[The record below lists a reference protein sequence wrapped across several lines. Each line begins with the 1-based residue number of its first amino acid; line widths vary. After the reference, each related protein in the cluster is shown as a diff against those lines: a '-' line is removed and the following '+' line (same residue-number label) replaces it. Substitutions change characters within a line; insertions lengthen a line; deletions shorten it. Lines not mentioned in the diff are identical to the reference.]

1 MSKRSRR
8 GNDYAPSTFP
18 FLAVLLCVIG
28 ALVLLL
34 VINVTNSR
42 ASARNQVQS
51 ELTEAI
57 EQAKERSDYLVSIS
71 EELQARRQQVS
82 KQIDLRRSELA
93 RAEDHIERLEKDLLE
108 AQARLEKLEDM
119 QESSELKA
127 NDPARIQELKDQ
139 IEKQKLRLAEA
150 IAERKDQTP
159 AFSIIPYEG
168 ANRTTRRPVYL
179 ECTAQGVV
187 IQPEGVLVSIED
199 LGPPHG
205 PGNPLDAALRVLR
218 NAYQSRDAIY
228 GITIPPYPLLLVR
241 PEGIASYA
249 LARSAMSGWD
259 DQFGYELIDAQ
270 MELAF
275 PEGIPELKTDLV
287 RALGV
292 AKDRQRSLVAAL
304 PARYSRNPFA
314 TKTEETWDSID
325 AELARGANRSEAIA
339 RGSQVGKDSGMGQD
353 RRWEMIEQ
361 LPASSLG
368 RSDSNRISS
377 GSMPAGKEL
386 GSEGSGLGSSVQAE
400 TWRAQGD
407 GSGRDGSGQDG
418 SRRDGSRRERSG
430 VEGTGA
436 EGSGAEGSEGGGSEG
451 GGSEVEGSMSPTSGG
466 ARSSANRF
474 SGSTSGSSGGA
485 ASLEQSPQDEQ
496 MQQAMQEQAIKQ
508 QASESFPGSRAS
520 AGASASASSGE
531 SKKTSG
537 ADSELKP
544 ISLTAGKDWATS
556 RMDNR
561 STPVS
566 RPIRMI
572 VLQDRWFMCSE
583 GQDWKYDAEISLEQG
598 PQAASA
604 ELQESIRDRVESWG
618 LSLPGGYWV
627 PSLSVQAAADAEQ
640 SLLRMQRLLEG
651 SGVIIKV
658 QPLTTPKNRR

>member
-57 EQAKERSDYLVSIS
+57 EEAKERSDYLVSIT
-71 EELQARRQQVS
+71 EELQARRQQVG
-82 KQIDLRRSELA
+82 KQIELRRSELA

-139 IEKQKLRLAEA
+139 IEAQKLRLAEA

-275 PEGIPELKTDLV
+275 PDGIPELKTDLV

-292 AKDRQRSLVAAL
+292 AKDRQRALVAAL
-304 PARYSRNPFA
+304 PAKYSRNPFA

-325 AELARGANRSEAIA
+325 ADLARGANRSELIA
-339 RGSQVGKDSGMGQD
+339 RGSQVGKDSGIEQD

-368 RSDSNRISS
+368 RSDSNGFSS
-377 GSMPAGKEL
+377 GLMPAGKEL
-386 GSEGSGLGSSVQAE
+386 GSGGSGVGSTVEAE
-400 TWRAQGD
+400 TSTAQGD
-407 GSGRDGSGQDG
+407 GSRGD
-418 SRRDGSRRERSG
+418 RSG
-430 VEGTGA
+430 SEGTGS
-436 EGSGAEGSEGGGSEG
+436 EGTGSEGTGSEG
-451 GGSEVEGSMSPTSGG
+451 TQGGGSQVEGSMSPTSGG
-466 ARSSANRF
+466 ARSSSNRF
-474 SGSTSGSSGGA
+474 SASSSGSSGGS
-485 ASLEQSPQDEQ
+485 ASLEQSPEDEQ
-496 MQQAMQEQAIKQ
+496 MQRAMQEQAIKQ
-508 QASESFPGSRAS
+508 QAGESLPGSRAS
-520 AGASASASSGE
+520 SASNASAGE
-531 SKKTSG
+531 SKKKTSG
-537 ADSELKP
+537 ADSDLKP

-566 RPIRMI
+566 RPIRII
-572 VLQDRWFMCSE
+572 VLQDRWLMCSE

-658 QPLTTPKNRR
+658 QPLTTPKNRK

>member
-57 EQAKERSDYLVSIS
+57 EEAKERSDYLVSIS
-71 EELQARRQQVS
+71 EELQARRQQVG
-82 KQIDLRRSELA
+82 KQIELRRSELA

-139 IEKQKLRLAEA
+139 IEAQKLRLAEA

-275 PEGIPELKTDLV
+275 PDGIPELKTDLV

-292 AKDRQRSLVAAL
+292 AKDRQRALVAAL
-304 PARYSRNPFA
+304 PAKYSRNPFA

-325 AELARGANRSEAIA
+325 ADLARGANRSESIA
-339 RGSQVGKDSGMGQD
+339 RGSQVGKDSGIEQD

-361 LPASSLG
+361 LPASSPG
-368 RSDSNRISS
+368 RSDSNGSSS
-377 GSMPAGKEL
+377 GLMPAGKEL
-386 GSEGSGLGSSVQAE
+386 GSGGSGVGSTVEAE
-400 TWRAQGD
+400 TSTAQGD
-407 GSGRDGSGQDG
+407 GSRGD
-418 SRRDGSRRERSG
+418 RSG
-430 VEGTGA
+430 SEGTGS
-436 EGSGAEGSEGGGSEG
+436 EGTQGGGSQ
-451 GGSEVEGSMSPTSGG
+451 VEGSMSPTSGG
-466 ARSSANRF
+466 ARSSSNRF
-474 SGSTSGSSGGA
+474 SASSSGSSGGS
-485 ASLEQSPQDEQ
+485 ASLEQSPEDEQ
-496 MQQAMQEQAIKQ
+496 MQRAMQEQAIKQ
-508 QASESFPGSRAS
+508 QAGESLPGSRAS
-520 AGASASASSGE
+520 SASSASAGE
-531 SKKTSG
+531 SKKKTSG
-537 ADSELKP
+537 ADSDLKP

-566 RPIRMI
+566 RPIRII
-572 VLQDRWFMCSE
+572 VLQDRWLMCSE

-658 QPLTTPKNRR
+658 QPLTTPKNRK

>member
-42 ASARNQVQS
+42 ASARSQVQS

-57 EQAKERSDYLVSIS
+57 EEAQERSDYLVSIS
-71 EELQARRQQVS
+71 EELQARRQQVG
-82 KQIDLRRSELA
+82 KQIELRRSELA
-93 RAEDHIERLEKDLLE
+93 RAEDHIERLEKELLE
-108 AQARLEKLEDM
+108 TQARLQKLDDT

-127 NDPARIQELKDQ
+127 NNPSRIEELQDR
-139 IEKQKLRLAEA
+139 IEEQKLRLAEA
-150 IAERKDQTP
+150 IARRKDQTP

-218 NAYQSRDAIY
+218 NAYQTRDAIY

-241 PEGIASYA
+241 PDGIASYA

-270 MELAF
+270 MDLAF
-275 PEGIPELKTDLV
+275 PDGIPELKTDLV

-292 AKDRQRSLVAAL
+292 AKDRQRALVAAL

-325 AELARGANRSEAIA
+325 AELPRGANRSEAIA
-339 RGSQVGKDSGMGQD
+339 RGSQVGKDSGMEQD
-353 RRWEMIEQ
+353 RRWEMIEP
-361 LPASSLG
+361 LPTNSLG
-368 RSDSNRISS
+368 RSDRNGPS
-377 GSMPAGKEL
+377 GEVFPAGKEL
-386 GSEGSGLGSSVQAE
+386 GSGGSGAGSSVEPDWSTAQADRTLGYSSQGESSLGEGSGG
-400 TWRAQGD
+400 
-407 GSGRDGSGQDG
+407 
-418 SRRDGSRRERSG
+418 
-430 VEGTGA
+430 
-436 EGSGAEGSEGGGSEG
+436 EGSQGGGSGGEGSQG
-451 GGSEVEGSMSPTSGG
+451 GGSQVEGSMSPTSSG

-474 SGSTSGSSGGA
+474 SASSSGSSGGS

-496 MQQAMQEQAIKQ
+496 MQQAMHEQAIKQ
-508 QASESFPGSRAS
+508 QDGESLPGARGSSATPSAS
-520 AGASASASSGE
+520 AGE
-531 SKKTSG
+531 SKKKTSG
-537 ADSELKP
+537 ADSDLKP

-566 RPIRMI
+566 RPIRII
-572 VLQDRWFMCSE
+572 VLQDRWLMCSE

-618 LSLPGGYWV
+618 PSLPGGYWV

-640 SLLRMQRLLEG
+640 SLLRMQRLLEA

-658 QPLTTPKNRR
+658 QPLTTPKNRK

>member
-57 EQAKERSDYLVSIS
+57 EEAKERSDYLVSIT
-71 EELQARRQQVS
+71 EELQARRQQVG
-82 KQIDLRRSELA
+82 KQIELRRSELA

-139 IEKQKLRLAEA
+139 IEAQKLRLAEA

-275 PEGIPELKTDLV
+275 PDGIPELKTDLV

-292 AKDRQRSLVAAL
+292 AKDRQRALVAAL
-304 PARYSRNPFA
+304 PAKYSRNPFA

-325 AELARGANRSEAIA
+325 ADLARGANRSESIA
-339 RGSQVGKDSGMGQD
+339 RGSQVGKDSGIEQD

-368 RSDSNRISS
+368 RSDSNGSSS
-377 GSMPAGKEL
+377 GLMPAGKEL
-386 GSEGSGLGSSVQAE
+386 GSGGSGVGSTVEAE
-400 TWRAQGD
+400 TSTAQGD
-407 GSGRDGSGQDG
+407 GSRGD
-418 SRRDGSRRERSG
+418 RSG
-430 VEGTGA
+430 SEGTGA
-436 EGSGAEGSEGGGSEG
+436 EGSGADGTQGGGSQ
-451 GGSEVEGSMSPTSGG
+451 VEGSMSPTSGG
-466 ARSSANRF
+466 ARSSSNRF
-474 SGSTSGSSGGA
+474 SASSSGSSGGS
-485 ASLEQSPQDEQ
+485 ASLEQSPEDEQ
-496 MQQAMQEQAIKQ
+496 MQRAMQEQAIKQ
-508 QASESFPGSRAS
+508 QAGESLPGSRVSSASSAS
-520 AGASASASSGE
+520 AGE
-531 SKKTSG
+531 SKKKTSG
-537 ADSELKP
+537 ADSDLKP

-566 RPIRMI
+566 RPIRII
-572 VLQDRWFMCSE
+572 VLQDRWLMCSE

-658 QPLTTPKNRR
+658 QPLTPPKNRK

>member
-57 EQAKERSDYLVSIS
+57 EEAKERSDYLVSIS
-71 EELQARRQQVS
+71 EELQARRQQVG
-82 KQIDLRRSELA
+82 KQIELRRSELA

-139 IEKQKLRLAEA
+139 IEAQKLRLAEA

-275 PEGIPELKTDLV
+275 PDGIPELKTDLV

-292 AKDRQRSLVAAL
+292 AKDRQRALVAAL
-304 PARYSRNPFA
+304 PAKYSRNPFA

-325 AELARGANRSEAIA
+325 ADLARGANRSESIA
-339 RGSQVGKDSGMGQD
+339 RGSQVGKDSGIEQD

-368 RSDSNRISS
+368 RSDSNGSSS
-377 GSMPAGKEL
+377 GLMPAGKEL
-386 GSEGSGLGSSVQAE
+386 GSGGSGVGSTVEAE
-400 TWRAQGD
+400 TSTAQGD
-407 GSGRDGSGQDG
+407 GSRGD
-418 SRRDGSRRERSG
+418 RSG
-430 VEGTGA
+430 SEGTGS
-436 EGSGAEGSEGGGSEG
+436 EGTGSEGTQG
-451 GGSEVEGSMSPTSGG
+451 GGSQVEGSMSPTSGG
-466 ARSSANRF
+466 ARSSSNRF
-474 SGSTSGSSGGA
+474 SASSSGSSGGS
-485 ASLEQSPQDEQ
+485 ASLEQSPEDEQ
-496 MQQAMQEQAIKQ
+496 MQRAMQEQAIKQ
-508 QASESFPGSRAS
+508 QAGESLPGSRAS
-520 AGASASASSGE
+520 SASSASAGE

-537 ADSELKP
+537 ADSDLKP

-566 RPIRMI
+566 RPIRII
-572 VLQDRWFMCSE
+572 VLQDRWLMCSE

-658 QPLTTPKNRR
+658 QPLTTPKNRK

>member
-57 EQAKERSDYLVSIS
+57 EEAKERSDYLVSIS
-71 EELQARRQQVS
+71 EELQARRQQVG
-82 KQIDLRRSELA
+82 KQIELRRSELA

-139 IEKQKLRLAEA
+139 IEAQKLRLAEA

-275 PEGIPELKTDLV
+275 PDGIPELKTDLV

-292 AKDRQRSLVAAL
+292 AKDRQRALVAAL
-304 PARYSRNPFA
+304 PAKYSRNPFA

-325 AELARGANRSEAIA
+325 ADLARGANRSESIA
-339 RGSQVGKDSGMGQD
+339 RGSQVGKDSGIEQD

-368 RSDSNRISS
+368 RSDSNGSSS
-377 GSMPAGKEL
+377 GLMPAGKEL
-386 GSEGSGLGSSVQAE
+386 GSGGSGVGSTVEAE
-400 TWRAQGD
+400 TSTAQA
-407 GSGRDGSGQDG
+407 DG
-418 SRRDGSRRERSG
+418 SRGDRSG
-430 VEGTGA
+430 SEGTGS
-436 EGSGAEGSEGGGSEG
+436 EGTGSEGTQG
-451 GGSEVEGSMSPTSGG
+451 GGSQVEGSMSPTSGG
-466 ARSSANRF
+466 ARSSSNRF
-474 SGSTSGSSGGA
+474 SASSSGSSGGS
-485 ASLEQSPQDEQ
+485 ASLEQSPEDEQ
-496 MQQAMQEQAIKQ
+496 MQRAMQEQAIKQ
-508 QASESFPGSRAS
+508 QDGESLPGSRAS
-520 AGASASASSGE
+520 SASSASAGE
-531 SKKTSG
+531 SKKKTSG
-537 ADSELKP
+537 ADSDLKP

-566 RPIRMI
+566 RPIRII
-572 VLQDRWFMCSE
+572 VLQDRWLMCSE

-658 QPLTTPKNRR
+658 QPLTTPKNRK

>member
-42 ASARNQVQS
+42 ASARTQVQS

-57 EQAKERSDYLVSIS
+57 EEAKERSDYLVSIT
-71 EELQARRQQVS
+71 EELQARRQQVG
-82 KQIDLRRSELA
+82 KQIELRRSELA
-93 RAEDHIERLEKDLLE
+93 RAEDHIERLEKELLE
-108 AQARLEKLEDM
+108 AQARLEKLGDM

-139 IEKQKLRLAEA
+139 IEAQKLRLAEA
-150 IAERKDQTP
+150 IAERKDQAP

-241 PEGIASYA
+241 PEGIATYA

-270 MELAF
+270 MKLAF
-275 PEGIPELKTDLV
+275 PDGIPELKTDLV
-287 RALGV
+287 RALDV
-292 AKDRQRSLVAAL
+292 AKDRQRALVAAL

-325 AELARGANRSEAIA
+325 AELPRGANRSEAIA
-339 RGSQVGKDSGMGQD
+339 RGSQVGKDSRMEQD

-361 LPASSLG
+361 LPAGSLG
-368 RSDSNRISS
+368 RSDSNGSSS
-377 GSMPAGKEL
+377 GLMPAGKEL
-386 GSEGSGLGSSVQAE
+386 GSGGSGVGSSVQA
-400 TWRAQGD
+400 
-407 GSGRDGSGQDG
+407 DG
-418 SRRDGSRRERSG
+418 SRAQEDRTGAERSG
-430 VEGTGA
+430 SERS
-436 EGSGAEGSEGGGSEG
+436 GSEESGSEGTQG
-451 GGSEVEGSMSPTSGG
+451 GGSQGGGTQGRGTQGGGSMSPTSGG
-466 ARSSANRF
+466 ARSSSNRF
-474 SGSTSGSSGGA
+474 SASSSGSSGGS

-508 QASESFPGSRAS
+508 QAGESLPGSRTSSASANAS
-520 AGASASASSGE
+520 AGE
-531 SKKTSG
+531 LKKKTSG
-537 ADSELKP
+537 ADSDLKP

-566 RPIRMI
+566 RPIRII
-572 VLQDRWFMCSE
+572 VLQDRWLMCSE

-627 PSLSVQAAADAEQ
+627 PSLSVQAAGDAEQ

-658 QPLTTPKNRR
+658 QPLTTPKNRK

>member
-57 EQAKERSDYLVSIS
+57 EEAKERSDYLVSIS
-71 EELQARRQQVS
+71 EELQARRQQVG
-82 KQIDLRRSELA
+82 KQIELRRSELA

-139 IEKQKLRLAEA
+139 IEAQKLRLAEA

-275 PEGIPELKTDLV
+275 PDGIPELKTDLV

-292 AKDRQRSLVAAL
+292 AKDRQRALVAAL
-304 PARYSRNPFA
+304 PAKYSRNPFA

-325 AELARGANRSEAIA
+325 ADLARGANRSESIA
-339 RGSQVGKDSGMGQD
+339 RGSQVGKDSGIEQD

-368 RSDSNRISS
+368 RSDSNGSSS
-377 GSMPAGKEL
+377 GLMPAGKEL
-386 GSEGSGLGSSVQAE
+386 GSGGSGVGSTVEAE
-400 TWRAQGD
+400 TSTAQGD
-407 GSGRDGSGQDG
+407 GSRGD
-418 SRRDGSRRERSG
+418 RSG
-430 VEGTGA
+430 SEGTGS
-436 EGSGAEGSEGGGSEG
+436 EGTGSEGTQG
-451 GGSEVEGSMSPTSGG
+451 GGSQVEGSMSPTSGG
-466 ARSSANRF
+466 ARSSSNRF
-474 SGSTSGSSGGA
+474 SASSSGSSGGS
-485 ASLEQSPQDEQ
+485 ASLEQSPEDEQ
-496 MQQAMQEQAIKQ
+496 MQRAMQEQAIKQ
-508 QASESFPGSRAS
+508 QAGESLPGSRAS
-520 AGASASASSGE
+520 SASSASAGE
-531 SKKTSG
+531 SKKKTSG
-537 ADSELKP
+537 ADSDLKP

-566 RPIRMI
+566 RPIRII
-572 VLQDRWFMCSE
+572 VLQDRWLMCSE

-658 QPLTTPKNRR
+658 QPLTTPKNRK

>member
-57 EQAKERSDYLVSIS
+57 EEAKERSDYLVSIT
-71 EELQARRQQVS
+71 EELQARRQQVG
-82 KQIDLRRSELA
+82 KQIELRRSELA

-139 IEKQKLRLAEA
+139 IEAQKLRLAEA

-275 PEGIPELKTDLV
+275 PDGIPELKTDLV

-292 AKDRQRSLVAAL
+292 AKDRQRALVAAL
-304 PARYSRNPFA
+304 PAKYSRNPFA

-325 AELARGANRSEAIA
+325 ADLARGANRSESIA
-339 RGSQVGKDSGMGQD
+339 RGSQVGKDSGIEQD

-368 RSDSNRISS
+368 RSDSNGSSS
-377 GSMPAGKEL
+377 GLMPAGKEL
-386 GSEGSGLGSSVQAE
+386 GSGGSGVGSTVEAE
-400 TWRAQGD
+400 TSTAQGD
-407 GSGRDGSGQDG
+407 GSRGD
-418 SRRDGSRRERSG
+418 RSG
-430 VEGTGA
+430 SEGTGA
-436 EGSGAEGSEGGGSEG
+436 EGSGADGTQGGGSQ
-451 GGSEVEGSMSPTSGG
+451 VEGSMSPTSGG
-466 ARSSANRF
+466 AQSSSNRF
-474 SGSTSGSSGGA
+474 SASSSGSSGGS
-485 ASLEQSPQDEQ
+485 ASLEQSPEDEQ
-496 MQQAMQEQAIKQ
+496 MQRAMQEQAIKQ
-508 QASESFPGSRAS
+508 QAGESLPGSRAS
-520 AGASASASSGE
+520 SASSASAGE
-531 SKKTSG
+531 SKKKTSG
-537 ADSELKP
+537 ADSDLKP

-566 RPIRMI
+566 RPIRII
-572 VLQDRWFMCSE
+572 VLQDRWLMCSE

-598 PQAASA
+598 PQAASS

-658 QPLTTPKNRR
+658 QPLTTPKNRK

>member
-57 EQAKERSDYLVSIS
+57 EEAKERSDYLVSIS
-71 EELQARRQQVS
+71 EELQARRQQVG
-82 KQIDLRRSELA
+82 KQIELRRSELA

-119 QESSELKA
+119 QESFELKA

-139 IEKQKLRLAEA
+139 IEAQKLRLAEA

-275 PEGIPELKTDLV
+275 PDGIPELKTDLV

-292 AKDRQRSLVAAL
+292 AKDRQRALVAAL
-304 PARYSRNPFA
+304 PAKYSRNPFA
-314 TKTEETWDSID
+314 TKTEETWDTID
-325 AELARGANRSEAIA
+325 ADLARGANRSESIA
-339 RGSQVGKDSGMGQD
+339 RGSQVGKDSGIEQD

-368 RSDSNRISS
+368 RSDSNGSSS
-377 GSMPAGKEL
+377 GLMPAGKEL
-386 GSEGSGLGSSVQAE
+386 GSGGSVVGSSVQAE

-407 GSGRDGSGQDG
+407 GSRG
-418 SRRDGSRRERSG
+418 ERSG
-430 VEGTGA
+430 SEGTGA
-436 EGSGAEGSEGGGSEG
+436 EGTGAEGTQGGGSQ
-451 GGSEVEGSMSPTSGG
+451 VEGSMSPTSGG
-466 ARSSANRF
+466 ARSSSNRF
-474 SGSTSGSSGGA
+474 SASSSGSSGGS
-485 ASLEQSPQDEQ
+485 ASLEQSPEDEQ
-496 MQQAMQEQAIKQ
+496 MQRAMQEQAIKQ
-508 QASESFPGSRAS
+508 QAGESLPGSRAS
-520 AGASASASSGE
+520 SASSASAGE
-531 SKKTSG
+531 SKKKTSG
-537 ADSELKP
+537 ADSDLKP

-566 RPIRMI
+566 RPIRII
-572 VLQDRWFMCSE
+572 VLQDRWLMCSE

-658 QPLTTPKNRR
+658 QPLTTPKNRK

>member
-57 EQAKERSDYLVSIS
+57 EEAKERSDYLVSIS
-71 EELQARRQQVS
+71 EELQARRQQVG
-82 KQIDLRRSELA
+82 KQIELRRSELA

-139 IEKQKLRLAEA
+139 IEAQKLRLAEA

-275 PEGIPELKTDLV
+275 PDGIPELKTDLV

-292 AKDRQRSLVAAL
+292 AKDRQRALVAAL
-304 PARYSRNPFA
+304 PAKYSRNPFA

-325 AELARGANRSEAIA
+325 ADLARGANRSELIA
-339 RGSQVGKDSGMGQD
+339 RGSQVGKDSGIEQD

-368 RSDSNRISS
+368 RSDSNGFSS
-377 GSMPAGKEL
+377 GLMPAGKEL
-386 GSEGSGLGSSVQAE
+386 GSGGSGVGSTVEAE
-400 TWRAQGD
+400 TSTAQGD
-407 GSGRDGSGQDG
+407 GSRGD
-418 SRRDGSRRERSG
+418 RSG
-430 VEGTGA
+430 SEGTGS
-436 EGSGAEGSEGGGSEG
+436 EGTGSEGTGSEG
-451 GGSEVEGSMSPTSGG
+451 TQGGGSQVEGSMSPTSGG
-466 ARSSANRF
+466 ARSSSNRF
-474 SGSTSGSSGGA
+474 SASSSGSSGGS
-485 ASLEQSPQDEQ
+485 ASLEQSPEDEQ
-496 MQQAMQEQAIKQ
+496 MQRAMQEQAIKQ
-508 QASESFPGSRAS
+508 QAGESLPGSRAS
-520 AGASASASSGE
+520 SASSASAGE
-531 SKKTSG
+531 SKKKTSG
-537 ADSELKP
+537 ADSDLKP

-566 RPIRMI
+566 RPIRII
-572 VLQDRWFMCSE
+572 VLQDRWLMCSE

-658 QPLTTPKNRR
+658 QPLTTPKNRK

>member
-57 EQAKERSDYLVSIS
+57 EEAKERSDYLVSIS
-71 EELQARRQQVS
+71 EELQARRQQVG
-82 KQIDLRRSELA
+82 KQIELRRSELA

-139 IEKQKLRLAEA
+139 IEAQKLRLAEA

-275 PEGIPELKTDLV
+275 PDGIPELKTDLV

-292 AKDRQRSLVAAL
+292 AKDRQRALVAAL
-304 PARYSRNPFA
+304 PAKYSRNPFA

-325 AELARGANRSEAIA
+325 ADLARGANRSELIA
-339 RGSQVGKDSGMGQD
+339 RGSQVGKDSGIEQD

-368 RSDSNRISS
+368 RSDSNGFSS
-377 GSMPAGKEL
+377 GLMPAGKEL
-386 GSEGSGLGSSVQAE
+386 GSGGSGVGSTVEAE
-400 TWRAQGD
+400 TSTAQGD
-407 GSGRDGSGQDG
+407 GSRGD
-418 SRRDGSRRERSG
+418 RSG
-430 VEGTGA
+430 SEGTGS
-436 EGSGAEGSEGGGSEG
+436 EGTQGGGSQ
-451 GGSEVEGSMSPTSGG
+451 VEGSMSPTSGG
-466 ARSSANRF
+466 ARSSSNRF
-474 SGSTSGSSGGA
+474 SASSSGSSGGS
-485 ASLEQSPQDEQ
+485 ASLEQSPEDEQ
-496 MQQAMQEQAIKQ
+496 MQRAMQEQAIKQ
-508 QASESFPGSRAS
+508 QAGESLPGSRAS
-520 AGASASASSGE
+520 SASSASAGE
-531 SKKTSG
+531 SKKKTSG
-537 ADSELKP
+537 ADSDLKP

-566 RPIRMI
+566 RPIRII
-572 VLQDRWFMCSE
+572 VLQDRWLMCSE

-658 QPLTTPKNRR
+658 QPLTTPKNRK

>member
-57 EQAKERSDYLVSIS
+57 EEAKERSDYLVSIS
-71 EELQARRQQVS
+71 EELQARRQQVG
-82 KQIDLRRSELA
+82 KQIELRRSELA

-139 IEKQKLRLAEA
+139 IEAQKLRLAEA

-275 PEGIPELKTDLV
+275 PDGIPELKTDLV

-292 AKDRQRSLVAAL
+292 AKDRQRALVAAL
-304 PARYSRNPFA
+304 PAKYSRNPFA

-325 AELARGANRSEAIA
+325 ADLARGANRSESIA
-339 RGSQVGKDSGMGQD
+339 RGSQVGKDSGIEQD

-368 RSDSNRISS
+368 RSDSNGFSS
-377 GSMPAGKEL
+377 GLMPAGKEL
-386 GSEGSGLGSSVQAE
+386 GSGGSGVGSTVEAE
-400 TWRAQGD
+400 TSTAQGD
-407 GSGRDGSGQDG
+407 GSRGD
-418 SRRDGSRRERSG
+418 RSG
-430 VEGTGA
+430 SEGTGS
-436 EGSGAEGSEGGGSEG
+436 EGTGSEGTQG
-451 GGSEVEGSMSPTSGG
+451 GGSQVEGSMSPTSGG
-466 ARSSANRF
+466 ARSSSNRF
-474 SGSTSGSSGGA
+474 SASSSGSSGGS
-485 ASLEQSPQDEQ
+485 ASLEQSPEDEQ
-496 MQQAMQEQAIKQ
+496 MQRAMQEQAIKQ
-508 QASESFPGSRAS
+508 QAGESLPGSRAS
-520 AGASASASSGE
+520 SASSASAGE
-531 SKKTSG
+531 SKKKTSG
-537 ADSELKP
+537 ADSDLKP

-566 RPIRMI
+566 RPIRII
-572 VLQDRWFMCSE
+572 VLQDRWLMCSE

-658 QPLTTPKNRR
+658 QPLTTPKNRK

>member
-34 VINVTNSR
+34 VINVANSR

-57 EQAKERSDYLVSIS
+57 EEAKERSDYLVSIS
-71 EELQARRQQVS
+71 EELQARRQQVG
-82 KQIDLRRSELA
+82 KQIELRRSELA

-139 IEKQKLRLAEA
+139 IEAQKLRLAEA

-275 PEGIPELKTDLV
+275 PDGIPELKTDLV

-292 AKDRQRSLVAAL
+292 AKDRQRALVAAL
-304 PARYSRNPFA
+304 PAKYSRNPFA

-325 AELARGANRSEAIA
+325 ADLARGANRSESIA
-339 RGSQVGKDSGMGQD
+339 RGSQVGKDSGIEQD

-368 RSDSNRISS
+368 RSDSNGSSS
-377 GSMPAGKEL
+377 GLMPAGKEL
-386 GSEGSGLGSSVQAE
+386 GSGGSGVGSTVEAE
-400 TWRAQGD
+400 TSTAQGD
-407 GSGRDGSGQDG
+407 GSRGD
-418 SRRDGSRRERSG
+418 RSG
-430 VEGTGA
+430 SEGTGS
-436 EGSGAEGSEGGGSEG
+436 EGTGSEGTQG
-451 GGSEVEGSMSPTSGG
+451 GGSQVEGSMSPTSGG
-466 ARSSANRF
+466 ARSSSNRF
-474 SGSTSGSSGGA
+474 SASSSGSSGGS
-485 ASLEQSPQDEQ
+485 ASLEQSPEDEQ
-496 MQQAMQEQAIKQ
+496 MHRAMQEQAIKQ
-508 QASESFPGSRAS
+508 QAGESLPGSRAS
-520 AGASASASSGE
+520 SASSASAGE
-531 SKKTSG
+531 SKKKTSG
-537 ADSELKP
+537 ADSDLKP

-566 RPIRMI
+566 RPIRII
-572 VLQDRWFMCSE
+572 VLQDRWLMCSE

-658 QPLTTPKNRR
+658 QPLTTPKNRK

>member
-34 VINVTNSR
+34 VINVANSR

-57 EQAKERSDYLVSIS
+57 EEAKERSDYLVSIS
-71 EELQARRQQVS
+71 EELQARRQQVG
-82 KQIDLRRSELA
+82 KQIELRRSELA

-139 IEKQKLRLAEA
+139 IEAQKLRLAEA

-275 PEGIPELKTDLV
+275 PDGIPELKTDLV

-292 AKDRQRSLVAAL
+292 AKDRQRALVAAL
-304 PARYSRNPFA
+304 PAKYSRNPFA

-325 AELARGANRSEAIA
+325 ADLARGANRSESIA
-339 RGSQVGKDSGMGQD
+339 RGSQVGKDSGIEQD

-368 RSDSNRISS
+368 RSDSNGFSS
-377 GSMPAGKEL
+377 GLMPAGKEL
-386 GSEGSGLGSSVQAE
+386 GSGGSGVGSTVEAE
-400 TWRAQGD
+400 TSTAQGD
-407 GSGRDGSGQDG
+407 GSRGDRSGSEGTGAEGSG
-418 SRRDGSRRERSG
+418 S
-430 VEGTGA
+430 EGTGA
-436 EGSGAEGSEGGGSEG
+436 EGSGADGAQGGGSQ
-451 GGSEVEGSMSPTSGG
+451 VEGSMSPTSGG
-466 ARSSANRF
+466 ARSSSNRF
-474 SGSTSGSSGGA
+474 SASSSGSSGGS
-485 ASLEQSPQDEQ
+485 ASLEQSPEDEQ
-496 MQQAMQEQAIKQ
+496 MHRAMQEQAIKQ
-508 QASESFPGSRAS
+508 QAGESLPGSRAS
-520 AGASASASSGE
+520 SASSASAGE
-531 SKKTSG
+531 SKKKTSG
-537 ADSELKP
+537 ADSDLKP

-566 RPIRMI
+566 RPIRII
-572 VLQDRWFMCSE
+572 VLQDRWLMCSE

-658 QPLTTPKNRR
+658 QPLTTPKNRK

>member
-57 EQAKERSDYLVSIS
+57 EEAKERSDYLVSIS
-71 EELQARRQQVS
+71 EELQARRQQVG
-82 KQIDLRRSELA
+82 KQIELRRSELA

-139 IEKQKLRLAEA
+139 IEAQKLRLAEA

-199 LGPPHG
+199 LGTPHG

-275 PEGIPELKTDLV
+275 PDGIPELKTDLV

-292 AKDRQRSLVAAL
+292 AKDRQRALVAAL
-304 PARYSRNPFA
+304 PAKYSRNPFA

-325 AELARGANRSEAIA
+325 ADLARAANRSESIA
-339 RGSQVGKDSGMGQD
+339 RGSQVGKDSGIEQD

-368 RSDSNRISS
+368 RSDSNGFSS
-377 GSMPAGKEL
+377 GLMPAGKEL
-386 GSEGSGLGSSVQAE
+386 GSGGSGVGSTVEAE
-400 TWRAQGD
+400 TSTAQGD
-407 GSGRDGSGQDG
+407 GSRGD
-418 SRRDGSRRERSG
+418 RSG
-430 VEGTGA
+430 SEGTGS
-436 EGSGAEGSEGGGSEG
+436 EGTGSEGTGSEG
-451 GGSEVEGSMSPTSGG
+451 TQGGGSQVEGSMSPTSGG
-466 ARSSANRF
+466 ARSSSNRF
-474 SGSTSGSSGGA
+474 SASSSGSSGGS
-485 ASLEQSPQDEQ
+485 ASLEQSPEDEQ
-496 MQQAMQEQAIKQ
+496 MQRAMQEQAIKQ
-508 QASESFPGSRAS
+508 QAGESLPGSRAS
-520 AGASASASSGE
+520 SASSASAGE
-531 SKKTSG
+531 SKKKTSG
-537 ADSELKP
+537 ADSDLKP

-566 RPIRMI
+566 RPIRII
-572 VLQDRWFMCSE
+572 VLQDRWLMCSE

-658 QPLTTPKNRR
+658 QPLTTPKNRK

>member
-57 EQAKERSDYLVSIS
+57 EEAKERSDYLVSVS
-71 EELQARRQQVS
+71 EELQARRQQVG
-82 KQIDLRRSELA
+82 KQIELRRSELA

-119 QESSELKA
+119 RESSELKA

-139 IEKQKLRLAEA
+139 IEAQKLRLAEA

-187 IQPEGVLVSIED
+187 IQPEGVLVSIEE

-275 PEGIPELKTDLV
+275 PDGIPELKTDLV
-287 RALGV
+287 RALSV
-292 AKDRQRSLVAAL
+292 AKDRQRALVAAL
-304 PARYSRNPFA
+304 PAKYSRNPFA

-325 AELARGANRSEAIA
+325 ADLARGANRSEAVA
-339 RGSQVGKDSGMGQD
+339 RGSQVDKDSGMEQD

-361 LPASSLG
+361 VPASSLG
-368 RSDSNRISS
+368 RTDSNGFSS
-377 GSMPAGKEL
+377 GLMPVGKEL
-386 GSEGSGLGSSVQAE
+386 GFGGSGGESSVQAE
-400 TWRAQGD
+400 ISTAQGD
-407 GSGRDGSGQDG
+407 GSRGDRSWSEGAGS
-418 SRRDGSRRERSG
+418 
-430 VEGTGA
+430 EGTGS
-436 EGSGAEGSEGGGSEG
+436 EGTQGGGSQ
-451 GGSEVEGSMSPTSGG
+451 VEGSMSPTSGG
-466 ARSSANRF
+466 ARSSSNRF
-474 SGSTSGSSGGA
+474 SASSSGSSGGS
-485 ASLEQSPQDEQ
+485 ASLEQSPEDEQ
-496 MQQAMQEQAIKQ
+496 MHRAMQEQAIKQ
-508 QASESFPGSRAS
+508 QAGESLPGSRAS
-520 AGASASASSGE
+520 SASAGASTGE
-531 SKKTSG
+531 AKKTSV
-537 ADSELKP
+537 ADSDLKP

-566 RPIRMI
+566 RPIRII
-572 VLQDRWFMCSE
+572 VLQDRWLMCSE

-598 PQAASA
+598 PHAASA
-604 ELQESIRDRVESWG
+604 ELQEAIRDRVESWG

-627 PSLSVQAAADAEQ
+627 PSLSVQAAGDAEQ

-658 QPLTTPKNRR
+658 QPLTTPKNRK

>member
-57 EQAKERSDYLVSIS
+57 EEAKERSDYLVSVS
-71 EELQARRQQVS
+71 EELQARRQQVG
-82 KQIDLRRSELA
+82 KQIELRRSELA

-119 QESSELKA
+119 RELSELKA

-139 IEKQKLRLAEA
+139 IEAQKLRLAEA

-187 IQPEGVLVSIED
+187 IQPEGVLVSIEE

-275 PEGIPELKTDLV
+275 PDGIPELKTDLV
-287 RALGV
+287 RALSV
-292 AKDRQRSLVAAL
+292 AKDRQRALVAAL
-304 PARYSRNPFA
+304 PAKYSRNPFA

-325 AELARGANRSEAIA
+325 ADLARGANRSEAIA
-339 RGSQVGKDSGMGQD
+339 RGSQVDKDSGMEQD

-368 RSDSNRISS
+368 RTDSNGFSS
-377 GSMPAGKEL
+377 GLMPAGKEL
-386 GSEGSGLGSSVQAE
+386 GFGGSGGESSVQAE
-400 TWRAQGD
+400 ISTAQGD
-407 GSGRDGSGQDG
+407 GSRGDRSWSEGAGSEGAG
-418 SRRDGSRRERSG
+418 S
-430 VEGTGA
+430 EGTG
-436 EGSGAEGSEGGGSEG
+436 SGGTQGGGTQG
-451 GGSEVEGSMSPTSGG
+451 GGTQVEGSMSPTSGG
-466 ARSSANRF
+466 ARSSSNRF
-474 SGSTSGSSGGA
+474 SASSSGSSGGS
-485 ASLEQSPQDEQ
+485 ASLEQSPEDEQ
-496 MQQAMQEQAIKQ
+496 MRRAMQEQAIKQ
-508 QASESFPGSRAS
+508 QAGESLPGSRAS
-520 AGASASASSGE
+520 SASAGASTGE
-531 SKKTSG
+531 AKKKTSV
-537 ADSELKP
+537 ADSDLKP

-566 RPIRMI
+566 RPIRII
-572 VLQDRWFMCSE
+572 VLQDRWLMCSE

-598 PQAASA
+598 PHAASA
-604 ELQESIRDRVESWG
+604 ELQEAIRDRVESWG

-627 PSLSVQAAADAEQ
+627 PSLSVQAAGDAEQ

-658 QPLTTPKNRR
+658 QPLTTPKNRK

>member
-57 EQAKERSDYLVSIS
+57 EEAKERSDYLVSIS
-71 EELQARRQQVS
+71 EELQARRQQVG
-82 KQIDLRRSELA
+82 KQIELRRSELA

-139 IEKQKLRLAEA
+139 IEAQKLRLAEA

-275 PEGIPELKTDLV
+275 PDGIPELKTDLV

-292 AKDRQRSLVAAL
+292 AKDRQRALVAAL
-304 PARYSRNPFA
+304 PAKYSRNPFA

-325 AELARGANRSEAIA
+325 ADLARGANRSESIA
-339 RGSQVGKDSGMGQD
+339 RGSQVGKDSGIEQD

-368 RSDSNRISS
+368 RSDSNGSSS
-377 GSMPAGKEL
+377 GLMPAGKEL
-386 GSEGSGLGSSVQAE
+386 GSGGSGVGSTVEAE
-400 TWRAQGD
+400 TSTAQGD
-407 GSGRDGSGQDG
+407 GSRGD
-418 SRRDGSRRERSG
+418 RSG
-430 VEGTGA
+430 SEGTGS
-436 EGSGAEGSEGGGSEG
+436 EGTGSEGTQG
-451 GGSEVEGSMSPTSGG
+451 GGSQVEGSMSPTSGG
-466 ARSSANRF
+466 ARSSSNRF
-474 SGSTSGSSGGA
+474 SASSSGSSGGS
-485 ASLEQSPQDEQ
+485 ASLEQSPEDEQ
-496 MQQAMQEQAIKQ
+496 MQRAMQEQAIKQ
-508 QASESFPGSRAS
+508 QDGESLPGSRAS
-520 AGASASASSGE
+520 SASSASAGE
-531 SKKTSG
+531 SKKKTSG
-537 ADSELKP
+537 ADSDLKP

-566 RPIRMI
+566 RPIRII
-572 VLQDRWFMCSE
+572 VLQDRWLMCSE

-658 QPLTTPKNRR
+658 QPLTTPKNRK

>member
-57 EQAKERSDYLVSIS
+57 EEAKERSDYLVSIS
-71 EELQARRQQVS
+71 EELQARRQQVG
-82 KQIDLRRSELA
+82 KQIELRRSELA

-139 IEKQKLRLAEA
+139 IEAQKLRLAEA

-275 PEGIPELKTDLV
+275 PDGIPELKTDLV

-292 AKDRQRSLVAAL
+292 AKDRQRALVAAL
-304 PARYSRNPFA
+304 PAKYSRNPFA

-325 AELARGANRSEAIA
+325 ADLARGANRSELIA
-339 RGSQVGKDSGMGQD
+339 RGSQVGKDSGIEQD

-368 RSDSNRISS
+368 RSDSNGSSS
-377 GSMPAGKEL
+377 GLMPAGKEL
-386 GSEGSGLGSSVQAE
+386 GSGGSGVGSTVEAE
-400 TWRAQGD
+400 TSTAQGD
-407 GSGRDGSGQDG
+407 GSRGD
-418 SRRDGSRRERSG
+418 RSG
-430 VEGTGA
+430 SEGTGS
-436 EGSGAEGSEGGGSEG
+436 EGTGSEGTGSEG
-451 GGSEVEGSMSPTSGG
+451 TQGGGSQVEGSMSPTSGG
-466 ARSSANRF
+466 ARSSSNRF
-474 SGSTSGSSGGA
+474 SASSSGSSGGS
-485 ASLEQSPQDEQ
+485 ASLEQSPEDEQ
-496 MQQAMQEQAIKQ
+496 MQRAMQEQAIKQ
-508 QASESFPGSRAS
+508 QAGESLPGSRAS
-520 AGASASASSGE
+520 SASSASAGE
-531 SKKTSG
+531 SKKKTSG
-537 ADSELKP
+537 ADSDLKP

-566 RPIRMI
+566 RPIRII
-572 VLQDRWFMCSE
+572 VLQDRWLMCSE

-658 QPLTTPKNRR
+658 QPLTTPKNRK

>member
-57 EQAKERSDYLVSIS
+57 EEAKERSDYLVSIS
-71 EELQARRQQVS
+71 EELQARRQQVG
-82 KQIDLRRSELA
+82 KQIELRRSELA

-139 IEKQKLRLAEA
+139 IEAQKLRLAEA

-205 PGNPLDAALRVLR
+205 PGNPLDVALRVLR

-275 PEGIPELKTDLV
+275 PDGIPELKTDLV

-292 AKDRQRSLVAAL
+292 AKDRQRALVAAL
-304 PARYSRNPFA
+304 PAKYSRNPFA

-325 AELARGANRSEAIA
+325 ADLARGANRSESIA
-339 RGSQVGKDSGMGQD
+339 RGSQVGKDSGIEQD
-353 RRWEMIEQ
+353 RRWERIEQ

-368 RSDSNRISS
+368 RSDSNGSS
-377 GSMPAGKEL
+377 SRLMPAGKEL
-386 GSEGSGLGSSVQAE
+386 GSGGSGVGSTVEAE
-400 TWRAQGD
+400 TSTAQA
-407 GSGRDGSGQDG
+407 DG
-418 SRRDGSRRERSG
+418 SRGDRSG
-430 VEGTGA
+430 SEGTGS
-436 EGSGAEGSEGGGSEG
+436 EGTQGGGSQ
-451 GGSEVEGSMSPTSGG
+451 VEGSMSPTSGG
-466 ARSSANRF
+466 AQSSSNRF
-474 SGSTSGSSGGA
+474 SASSSGSSGGS
-485 ASLEQSPQDEQ
+485 ASLEQSPEDEQ
-496 MQQAMQEQAIKQ
+496 MQRAMQEQAIKQ
-508 QASESFPGSRAS
+508 QAGESLPGSRAS
-520 AGASASASSGE
+520 SASSASAGE
-531 SKKTSG
+531 SKKKTSG
-537 ADSELKP
+537 ADSDLKP

-566 RPIRMI
+566 RPIRII
-572 VLQDRWFMCSE
+572 VLQDRWLMCSE

-658 QPLTTPKNRR
+658 QPLTTPKNRK

>member
-57 EQAKERSDYLVSIS
+57 EEAKERSDYLVSIS
-71 EELQARRQQVS
+71 EELQARRQQVG
-82 KQIDLRRSELA
+82 KQIELRRSELA

-139 IEKQKLRLAEA
+139 IEAQKLRLAEA

-275 PEGIPELKTDLV
+275 PDGIPELKTDLV

-292 AKDRQRSLVAAL
+292 AKDRQRALVAAL
-304 PARYSRNPFA
+304 PAKYSRNPFA

-325 AELARGANRSEAIA
+325 ADLARGANRSESIA
-339 RGSQVGKDSGMGQD
+339 RGSQVGKDSGIEQD

-368 RSDSNRISS
+368 RSDSNGSSS
-377 GSMPAGKEL
+377 GLMPAGKEL
-386 GSEGSGLGSSVQAE
+386 GSGGSGVGSTVEAE
-400 TWRAQGD
+400 TSTAQGD
-407 GSGRDGSGQDG
+407 GSRGD
-418 SRRDGSRRERSG
+418 RSG
-430 VEGTGA
+430 SEGTGS
-436 EGSGAEGSEGGGSEG
+436 EGTQGGGSQ
-451 GGSEVEGSMSPTSGG
+451 VEGSMSPTSGG
-466 ARSSANRF
+466 ARSSSNRF
-474 SGSTSGSSGGA
+474 SASSSGSSGGS
-485 ASLEQSPQDEQ
+485 ASLEQSPEDEQ
-496 MQQAMQEQAIKQ
+496 MQRAMQEQAIKQ
-508 QASESFPGSRAS
+508 QAGESLPGSRAS
-520 AGASASASSGE
+520 SASSASAGE
-531 SKKTSG
+531 SKKKTSG
-537 ADSELKP
+537 ADSDLKP

-566 RPIRMI
+566 RPIRII
-572 VLQDRWFMCSE
+572 VLQDRWLMCSE

-658 QPLTTPKNRR
+658 QPLTTPKNRK

>member
-57 EQAKERSDYLVSIS
+57 EEAKERSDYLVSIS
-71 EELQARRQQVS
+71 EELQARRQQVG
-82 KQIDLRRSELA
+82 KQIELRRSELA

-139 IEKQKLRLAEA
+139 IEAQKLRLAEA

-275 PEGIPELKTDLV
+275 PDGIPELKTDLV

-292 AKDRQRSLVAAL
+292 AKDRQRALVAAL
-304 PARYSRNPFA
+304 PAKYSRNPFA

-325 AELARGANRSEAIA
+325 ADLARGANRSESIA
-339 RGSQVGKDSGMGQD
+339 RGSQVGKDSGIEQD

-368 RSDSNRISS
+368 RSDSNGSSS
-377 GSMPAGKEL
+377 GLMPAGKEL
-386 GSEGSGLGSSVQAE
+386 GSGGSGVGSTVQAE
-400 TWRAQGD
+400 TSTAQGD
-407 GSGRDGSGQDG
+407 GSRGD
-418 SRRDGSRRERSG
+418 RSG
-430 VEGTGA
+430 SEGTGS
-436 EGSGAEGSEGGGSEG
+436 EGTGSEGTQG
-451 GGSEVEGSMSPTSGG
+451 GGSQVEGSMSPTSGG
-466 ARSSANRF
+466 ARSSSNRF
-474 SGSTSGSSGGA
+474 SASSSGSSGGS
-485 ASLEQSPQDEQ
+485 ASLEQSPEDEQ
-496 MQQAMQEQAIKQ
+496 MQRAMQEQAIKQ
-508 QASESFPGSRAS
+508 QAGESLPGSRAS
-520 AGASASASSGE
+520 SASSASAGE
-531 SKKTSG
+531 SKKKTSG
-537 ADSELKP
+537 ADSDLKP

-566 RPIRMI
+566 RPIRII
-572 VLQDRWFMCSE
+572 VLQDRWLMCSE

-658 QPLTTPKNRR
+658 QPLTTPKNRK

>member
-57 EQAKERSDYLVSIS
+57 EEAKERSDYLVSIS
-71 EELQARRQQVS
+71 EELQARRQQVG
-82 KQIDLRRSELA
+82 KQIELRRSELA

-139 IEKQKLRLAEA
+139 IEAQKLRLAEA

-275 PEGIPELKTDLV
+275 PDGIPELKTDLV

-292 AKDRQRSLVAAL
+292 AKDRQRALVAAL
-304 PARYSRNPFA
+304 PAKYSRNPFA

-325 AELARGANRSEAIA
+325 ADLARGANRSELIA
-339 RGSQVGKDSGMGQD
+339 RGSQVGKDSGIEQD

-368 RSDSNRISS
+368 RSDSNGSSS
-377 GSMPAGKEL
+377 GLMPAGKEL
-386 GSEGSGLGSSVQAE
+386 GSGGSGVGSTVEAE
-400 TWRAQGD
+400 TSTAQA
-407 GSGRDGSGQDG
+407 DG
-418 SRRDGSRRERSG
+418 SRGDRSG
-430 VEGTGA
+430 SEGTGS
-436 EGSGAEGSEGGGSEG
+436 EGTGSEGTGSEG
-451 GGSEVEGSMSPTSGG
+451 TQGGGSQVEGSMSPTSGG
-466 ARSSANRF
+466 ARSSSNRF
-474 SGSTSGSSGGA
+474 SASSSGSSGGS
-485 ASLEQSPQDEQ
+485 ASLEQSPEDEQ
-496 MQQAMQEQAIKQ
+496 MQRAMQEQAIKQ
-508 QASESFPGSRAS
+508 QAGESLPGSRAS
-520 AGASASASSGE
+520 SASSASAGE
-531 SKKTSG
+531 SKKKTSG
-537 ADSELKP
+537 ADSDLKP

-566 RPIRMI
+566 RPIRII
-572 VLQDRWFMCSE
+572 VLQDRWLMCSE

-658 QPLTTPKNRR
+658 QPLTTPKNRK

>member
-368 RSDSNRISS
+368 RSDSNGISS

-386 GSEGSGLGSSVQAE
+386 GSEGSGVGSSVQAE

-407 GSGRDGSGQDG
+407 GSGRDGS
-418 SRRDGSRRERSG
+418 RRERSG
-430 VEGTGA
+430 AEGSGT
-436 EGSGAEGSEGGGSEG
+436 EGSGAEGSGSGGSEG

-508 QASESFPGSRAS
+508 QASESSPGSRAS
-520 AGASASASSGE
+520 GASASASSGE

-572 VLQDRWFMCSE
+572 VLQDRWLMCSE

>member
-57 EQAKERSDYLVSIS
+57 EEAQERSDYLVSIS
-71 EELQARRQQVS
+71 EELQARRQQVG
-82 KQIDLRRSELA
+82 KQIELRRSELA
-93 RAEDHIERLEKDLLE
+93 RAEDHIERLEKELLE
-108 AQARLEKLEDM
+108 TQARLEKLDDT

-127 NDPARIQELKDQ
+127 NDPSRIEELKDR
-139 IEKQKLRLAEA
+139 IEEQKLRLAEA
-150 IAERKDQTP
+150 IANRKDQTP

-187 IQPEGVLVSIED
+187 IQPEGVLVSIEE

-205 PGNPLDAALRVLR
+205 PGSPLDAALRVLR

-241 PEGIASYA
+241 PDGIASYA

-275 PEGIPELKTDLV
+275 PDGIPELKTDLV
-287 RALGV
+287 RALDV
-292 AKDRQRSLVAAL
+292 AKDRQRALVAAL

-314 TKTEETWDSID
+314 TKTDQTWDSID
-325 AELARGANRSEAIA
+325 AELSRGANRSEAVA
-339 RGSQVGKDSGMGQD
+339 RGSQVGKDSGVEQD
-353 RRWEMIEQ
+353 RRWEMIEP
-361 LPASSLG
+361 LPAGSLG
-368 RSDSNRISS
+368 RSDRNGPS
-377 GSMPAGKEL
+377 GEVFPAGKEL
-386 GSEGSGLGSSVQAE
+386 GSGGSGAGSSVETDWSTGQADRSQGYSSE
-400 TWRAQGD
+400 EDRSGGDSSGGAGAQG
-407 GSGRDGSGQDG
+407 
-418 SRRDGSRRERSG
+418 
-430 VEGTGA
+430 
-436 EGSGAEGSEGGGSEG
+436 EGSQGGGSQG
-451 GGSEVEGSMSPTSGG
+451 GGSQVEGSMSPTSGG

-474 SGSTSGSSGGA
+474 SASSSGSSGGA
-485 ASLEQSPQDEQ
+485 ASLERSPQDEQ
-496 MQQAMQEQAIKQ
+496 MEQAMQEQAIKQ
-508 QASESFPGSRAS
+508 KSGESLPGARASSASAAASASES
-520 AGASASASSGE
+520 
-531 SKKTSG
+531 KKKASG
-537 ADSELKP
+537 ADSDLKP

-566 RPIRMI
+566 RPIRII
-572 VLQDRWFMCSE
+572 VLEDRWLMCSE
-583 GQDWKYDAEISLEQG
+583 GQEWKYDAEISLEQG

-627 PSLSVQAAADAEQ
+627 PSLSVQVAGDAEQ

-658 QPLTTPKNRR
+658 QPLTTPKNRK

>member
-57 EQAKERSDYLVSIS
+57 EEAKERSDYLVSIS
-71 EELQARRQQVS
+71 EELQARRQQVG
-82 KQIDLRRSELA
+82 KQIELRRSELA

-139 IEKQKLRLAEA
+139 IEAQKLRLAEA

-275 PEGIPELKTDLV
+275 PDGIPELKTDLV

-292 AKDRQRSLVAAL
+292 AKDRQRALVAAL
-304 PARYSRNPFA
+304 PAKYSRNPFA

-325 AELARGANRSEAIA
+325 ADLARGANRSESIA
-339 RGSQVGKDSGMGQD
+339 RGSQVGKDSGIEQD

-368 RSDSNRISS
+368 RSDSNGSSS
-377 GSMPAGKEL
+377 GLMPAGKEL
-386 GSEGSGLGSSVQAE
+386 GSGGSGVGSTVEAE
-400 TWRAQGD
+400 TSTAQA
-407 GSGRDGSGQDG
+407 DG
-418 SRRDGSRRERSG
+418 SRGDRSG
-430 VEGTGA
+430 SEGTGS
-436 EGSGAEGSEGGGSEG
+436 EGTGSEGTQG
-451 GGSEVEGSMSPTSGG
+451 GGSQVEGSMSPTSGG
-466 ARSSANRF
+466 ARSSSNRF
-474 SGSTSGSSGGA
+474 SASSSGSSGGS
-485 ASLEQSPQDEQ
+485 ASLEQSPEDEQ
-496 MQQAMQEQAIKQ
+496 MHRAMQEQAIKQ
-508 QASESFPGSRAS
+508 QAGESLPGSRAS
-520 AGASASASSGE
+520 SASSASAGE
-531 SKKTSG
+531 SKKKTSG
-537 ADSELKP
+537 ADSDLKP

-566 RPIRMI
+566 RPIRII
-572 VLQDRWFMCSE
+572 VLQDRWLMCSE

-658 QPLTTPKNRR
+658 QPLTTPKNRK

>member
-34 VINVTNSR
+34 VINVANSR

-57 EQAKERSDYLVSIS
+57 EEAKERSDYLVSIS
-71 EELQARRQQVS
+71 EELQARRQQVG
-82 KQIDLRRSELA
+82 KQIELRRSELA

-139 IEKQKLRLAEA
+139 IEAQKLRLAEA

-275 PEGIPELKTDLV
+275 PDGIPELKTDLV

-292 AKDRQRSLVAAL
+292 AKDRQRALVAAL
-304 PARYSRNPFA
+304 PAKYSRNPFA

-325 AELARGANRSEAIA
+325 ADLARGANRSESIA
-339 RGSQVGKDSGMGQD
+339 RGSQVGKDSGIEQD

-361 LPASSLG
+361 LPASSPG
-368 RSDSNRISS
+368 RSDSNGSSS
-377 GSMPAGKEL
+377 GLMPAGKEL
-386 GSEGSGLGSSVQAE
+386 GSGGSGVGSTVEAE
-400 TWRAQGD
+400 TSTAQGD
-407 GSGRDGSGQDG
+407 GSRGD
-418 SRRDGSRRERSG
+418 RSG
-430 VEGTGA
+430 SEGTGS
-436 EGSGAEGSEGGGSEG
+436 EGTQGGGSQ
-451 GGSEVEGSMSPTSGG
+451 VEGSMSPTSGG
-466 ARSSANRF
+466 ARSSSNRF
-474 SGSTSGSSGGA
+474 SASSSGSSGGS
-485 ASLEQSPQDEQ
+485 ASLEQSPEDEQ
-496 MQQAMQEQAIKQ
+496 MQRAMQEQAIKQ
-508 QASESFPGSRAS
+508 QAGESLPGSRAS
-520 AGASASASSGE
+520 SASSASAGE
-531 SKKTSG
+531 SKKKTSG
-537 ADSELKP
+537 ADSDLKP

-566 RPIRMI
+566 RPIRII
-572 VLQDRWFMCSE
+572 VLQDRWLMCSE

-658 QPLTTPKNRR
+658 QPLTTPKNRK

>member
-57 EQAKERSDYLVSIS
+57 EEAKERSDYLVSIS
-71 EELQARRQQVS
+71 EELQARRQQVG
-82 KQIDLRRSELA
+82 KQIELRRSELA

-139 IEKQKLRLAEA
+139 IEAQKLRLAEA

-275 PEGIPELKTDLV
+275 PDGIPELKTDLV

-292 AKDRQRSLVAAL
+292 AKDRQRALVAAL
-304 PARYSRNPFA
+304 PAKYSRNPFA

-325 AELARGANRSEAIA
+325 ADLARGANRSESIA
-339 RGSQVGKDSGMGQD
+339 RGSQVGKDSGIEQD

-368 RSDSNRISS
+368 RSDSNGSSS
-377 GSMPAGKEL
+377 GLMPAGKEL
-386 GSEGSGLGSSVQAE
+386 GSGGSGVGSTVEAE
-400 TWRAQGD
+400 TSTAQA
-407 GSGRDGSGQDG
+407 DG
-418 SRRDGSRRERSG
+418 SRGDRSG
-430 VEGTGA
+430 SEGTGS
-436 EGSGAEGSEGGGSEG
+436 EGTQGGGSQ
-451 GGSEVEGSMSPTSGG
+451 VEGSMSPTSGG
-466 ARSSANRF
+466 ARSSSNRF
-474 SGSTSGSSGGA
+474 SASSSGSSGGS
-485 ASLEQSPQDEQ
+485 ASLEQSPEDEQ
-496 MQQAMQEQAIKQ
+496 MQRAMQEQAIKQ
-508 QASESFPGSRAS
+508 QAGESLPGSRAS
-520 AGASASASSGE
+520 SASSASAGE
-531 SKKTSG
+531 SKKKTSG
-537 ADSELKP
+537 ADSDLKP

-566 RPIRMI
+566 RPIRII
-572 VLQDRWFMCSE
+572 VLQDRWLMCSE

-658 QPLTTPKNRR
+658 QPLTTPKNRK